1 MKKSKLIVLITLI
14 CASVALLTG
23 IIAFG
28 IITSD
33 DDKFKDVLIPTQSS
47 ESAIIDSIPMP
58 EPIPVPIPED
68 KTIRLVAVGDNLFH
82 AGVHLSGKQS
92 DGTYDYSFLFE
103 TIQPYLDDADIK
115 IINQE
120 TIFGGNHRGNDGH
133 LGYPLFNTRTEV
145 GDAIAKAGFNVV
157 TQSTNHTVDQGL
169 DGLLHCAAFWKD
181 NYPEIMICGIRSEA
195 DSNPPIQTMEMEGVT
210 FAFLNYTYGPNL
222 GSFPSQYEG
231 YMDILCYYDE
241 KSRIL
246 DFTKLNPRVIED
258 IKRAEEIADVV
269 VVCPHWGTEYITKQS
284 SYQEKFALEMTEAG
298 ADLIIG
304 THPHV
309 VQPVTYVESENGNKS
324 LCYYSL
330 GNYVSTQKQVECML
344 EAMAVVTFTVTP
356 EGEFYINEEETG
368 VLPLVCQYTQG
379 SVRIDNIYLLD
390 EYTEELALKHGM
402 YTYAGIPFHAEDMTS
417 LSEEVFGDWAL
428 DPYLEV
434 LSLEETDSV
443 ADSATD
449 TSKNNE
455 SITE

>member
-1 MKKSKLIVLITLI
+1 MKKNKLILLISLLSATIALLLVLI
-14 CASVALLTG
+14 VFLLVSTG
-23 IIAFG
+23 NPN
-28 IITSD
+28 T
-33 DDKFKDVLIPTQSS
+33 KDVVVQSDNTEAELS
-47 ESAIIDSIPMP
+47 DTIDSLIIPEEIP
-58 EPIPVPIPED
+58 EPIPED

-82 AGVHLSGKQS
+82 AGVHLTGKQS

-120 TIFGGNHRGNDGH
+120 TIFGGNHLGNDGH
-133 LGYPLFNTRTEV
+133 LGYPNFNTRTEV
-145 GDAIAKAGFNVV
+145 GDAIAAAGFNVV
-157 TQSTNHTVDQGL
+157 LQSSNHTIDQGL
-169 DGLLHCAAFWKD
+169 DGLLHCVSYWEENHPD
-181 NYPEIMICGIRSEA
+181 IMICGIRGEA
-195 DSNPPIQTMEMEGVT
+195 EEDPEIQTMEIEGVT

-241 KSRIL
+241 NNRML
-246 DFTKLNPRVIED
+246 DFTRINPDVLED
-258 IKRAEEIADVV
+258 IEEADKIADVV
-269 VVCPHWGTEYITKQS
+269 VVCPHWGTEYMTKQS
-284 SYQEKFALEMTEAG
+284 SYQETFALQMTEAG

-330 GNYVSTQKQVECML
+330 GNYVSTQKEIACML
-344 EAMAVVTFTVTP
+344 EAMAVVTFNVTP
-356 EGEFYINEEETG
+356 EGEISITEEETG

-379 SVRIDNIYLLD
+379 SVRIDNVYLLA

-402 YTYAGIPFHAEDMTS
+402 YTYAGKAFHLEDMTS

-428 DPYLEV
+428 EPYLEV
-434 LSLEETDSV
+434 ILVDENETENASSTGTLNKEE
-443 ADSATD
+443 
-449 TSKNNE
+449 
-455 SITE
+455 